1 MRRLPKL
8 SERLTFG
15 DPALSPAERD
25 RLRAHQISAVIA
37 LSPAMIFTNFINC
50 VITVMLF
57 RGGGHDAFLSLWSA
71 SILLLLG
78 YWLRSW
84 RAARGQIRE
93 RASARGVMRIAGMA
107 AIFALV
113 WAAPTLFLFAD
124 ATEAQRGMLASS
136 QAGMMAGGAIALA
149 TVWEAAAAYFL
160 LIEAACLVAFV
171 AHGGAAYLNLAAMSL
186 IFATMIAA
194 VVLERGRMFVRMF
207 RANQE
212 LAEKSEVISLLLR
225 EFEANASDWLF
236 EIDAGARFVR
246 VSQRLADVL
255 GEKIVDLEGRE
266 VARYLSGAA
275 DLRSTPRGSP
285 LGQLLRAFM
294 RRQAFRDIVIAFL
307 VRGEERLWSLR
318 GRPLFDGDGVFHGY
332 LGVGA
337 DVTEARR
344 AEASIRRM
352 ANFDALTGLPNR
364 ALLHVHLDAVIA
376 RMKQEGGGFALIS
389 LDLDRFKQ
397 VNDTLGHG
405 VSDRL
410 LIEVGRRISAELREE
425 DLVARFGGDE
435 FVVLQRSAREPSQA
449 DALARRL
456 VQAISANY
464 EIDGHRIN
472 IGASAGIAM
481 APQNGE
487 NGGDLLR
494 NSDLALYRAKSD
506 GRGGRR
512 FFSAEM
518 HALSQA
524 RRILELDLREALQS
538 NALAVHFQPLIDV
551 NDSQIRACEALAR
564 WNHPT
569 RGFIPPSEFV
579 PIAEETGLII
589 ALGAYVLR
597 SACAAAVTWARDIR
611 VAVNLSAIQFKTGDL
626 VGLVKQTLAEVG
638 LSPDRLELEI
648 TESVLIEDR
657 EDVMRRLS
665 ELRGLGVR
673 IALDDFGTGYSSL
686 SYLAS
691 FPFDKIKIDRAFV
704 RNVVQRP
711 DAAAIIGAITKL
723 ASTLGMCTTA
733 EGVETSAEL
742 DWLRDN
748 GCSQVQGYLIS
759 APLPAEA
766 ISLLLAARASAETS
780 GRRAA

>member
-1 MRRLPKL
+1 MN
-8 SERLTFG
+8 
-15 DPALSPAERD
+15 PAERD
-25 RLRAHQISAVIA
+25 RLRAHQIDAVIA

-71 SILLLLG
+71 SLLLLLG

-84 RAARGQIRE
+84 RATRGQIHE
-93 RASARGVMRIAGMA
+93 RVSARATMRIAGVA
-107 AIFALV
+107 AVFAVV

-124 ATEAQRGMLASS
+124 ATEAQRSMLASS
-136 QAGMMAGGAIALA
+136 QAGMTAAGAIALA
-149 TVWEAAAAYFL
+149 TVWQAAAAYFL
-160 LIEAACLVAFV
+160 LIEAACLIAFV
-171 AHGGAAYLNLAAMSL
+171 FHGGAAYLSLAAMSL

-194 VVLERGRMFVRMF
+194 VVLERGRTFVRMF
-207 RANQE
+207 LANRE

-236 EIDAGARFVR
+236 EIDAGARLVR

-255 GEKIVDLEGRE
+255 GEKITDLEGRE
-266 VARYLSGAA
+266 VARYLSGAST
-275 DLRSTPRGSP
+275 LRTAPRGSP
-285 LGQLLRAFM
+285 LGQLLRAFLH
-294 RRQAFRDIVIAFL
+294 RQAFRDIVISFF

-318 GRPLFDGDGVFHGY
+318 GRPLFDSVGVFRGY

-344 AEASIRRM
+344 AEASIRHM

-364 ALLHVHLDAVIA
+364 ALLHVHLDAAIA
-376 RMKQEGGGFALIS
+376 RMKPENGGFALIS

-405 VSDRL
+405 VGDRL

-449 DALARRL
+449 DALAGRL

-472 IGASAGIAM
+472 IGASAGIAL
-481 APQNGE
+481 APLNGE
-487 NGGDLLR
+487 NGDDLLR

-506 GRGGRR
+506 GRGVHR

-518 HALSQA
+518 HARSQA

-538 NALAVHFQPLIDV
+538 NALEVHFQPLIDV
-551 NDSQIRACEALAR
+551 KDSQIRACEALAR

-569 RGFIPPSEFV
+569 RGFIPPVEFV

-597 SACAAAVTWARDIR
+597 SACAAAVTWGREIR

-626 VGLVKQTLAEVG
+626 VGLVKQTLSEVG
-638 LSPDRLELEI
+638 LSADRLELEI
-648 TESVLIEDR
+648 TESILIEDK
-657 EDVMRRLS
+657 EEVMRRLS
-665 ELRGLGVR
+665 ELRALGVR

-686 SYLAS
+686 SYLSS
-691 FPFDKIKIDRAFV
+691 FPFDKIKIDRTFV
-704 RNVVQRP
+704 QNVVRRP

-766 ISLLLAARASAETS
+766 ISLLLATRGNAETS
-780 GRRAA
+780 GRHAA